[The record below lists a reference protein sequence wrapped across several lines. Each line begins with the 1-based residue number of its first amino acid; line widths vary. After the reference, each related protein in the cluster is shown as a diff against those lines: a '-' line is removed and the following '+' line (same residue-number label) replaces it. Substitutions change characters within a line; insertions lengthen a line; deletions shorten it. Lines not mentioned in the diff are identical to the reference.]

1 MRRVHVRRMAGG
13 LVSRFYWALGV
24 VWCALMAGRMIAGED
39 WRFEC
44 VMGTLCLVLTRLY
57 EER

>member
-1 MRRVHVRRMAGG
+1 MAGG

-24 VWCALMAGRMIAGED
+24 VWCALMAGLMIAGED
-39 WRFEC
+39 RRFEC

>member
-1 MRRVHVRRMAGG
+1 MAGG
-13 LVSRFYWALGV
+13 LVSRFYWALSV

-39 WRFEC
+39 CRFEC